1 MGCLLWVRVTLDC
14 KSINI
19 CINYNAIYYL
29 VLIELN
35 SNNVTSSSKI
45 FIRISDIVQDK
56 QPVVSPLVGNLL
68 PVMIVVFTPLSTIF
82 QLNIV
87 AIILLMEETGVPGVI
102 SITYYN
108 IIIDSLYE

>member
-1 MGCLLWVRVTLDC
+1 
-14 KSINI
+14 
-19 CINYNAIYYL
+19 
-29 VLIELN
+29 
-35 SNNVTSSSKI
+35 
-45 FIRISDIVQDK
+45 
-56 QPVVSPLVGNLL
+56 VVSPLVGDLL